1 MLACPI
7 AAAVKAAA
15 VDAPTINFKAQA
27 IVPGRYVLIDGD
39 YLVYIAA
46 GGDGTPIGDA
56 RLRLMQKI
64 DDLKTMSGAEH
75 VVLHLTATGGHKGWR
90 YVIATQQP
98 YQGQRDN
105 SKRPKNWE
113 QLRDFVESYKGLA
126 FRQKIWGTREADDGI
141 CLHKNLLPYG
151 KAVVAMKDKDSQ
163 MFDGCIHI
171 DFDTFEITEVPKGT
185 FEIENSVGRMFG
197 SKWFWLQLLMGDSAD
212 HIPGLPQILSHT
224 GKMVQCGEARAR
236 NALCMLTDNE
246 EAFVVVCRHYAHYY
260 REAWADRL
268 VEQMGLLWMRGDKEG
283 EITNFLTIIP
293 ADTPWTDPVV
303 EAAQRLR
310 QRVQEAI
317 DATPDL

>member
-1 MLACPI
+1 MADPI
-7 AAAVKAAA
+7 AAAVAAAA
-15 VDAPTINFKAQA
+15 VDAPTINFKAREV
-27 IVPGRYVLIDGD
+27 VPGRIVLIDGD
-39 YLVYIAA
+39 YLVYVAA
-46 GGDGTPIGDA
+46 GGAETPLGDA

-64 DDLKTMSGAEH
+64 DDLKTLSGAER

-98 YQGQRDN
+98 YQGQRDG

-113 QLRDFVESYKGLA
+113 ALRDFVETYKGAA
-126 FRQKIWGTREADDGI
+126 FQQKLWATREADDGI

-171 DFDTFEITEVPKGT
+171 DWDTFEMTEVPKGAY
-185 FEIENSVGRMFG
+185 EIENSVGRMFG

-236 NALCMLTDNE
+236 NALVMTTCDL
-246 EAFVVVCRHYAHYY
+246 EAFLVVCKNYAHHY
-260 REAWADRL
+260 RDGWADRL
-268 VEQMGLLWMRGDKEG
+268 VEQMALLWMRGDKDG
-283 EITNFLTIIP
+283 TVLSFTDMIPRGTDYTN
-293 ADTPWTDPVV
+293 AVD
-303 EAAQRLR
+303 AAAIRLDK
-310 QRVQEAI
+310 RVKEAI
-317 DATPDL
+317 DATPDI